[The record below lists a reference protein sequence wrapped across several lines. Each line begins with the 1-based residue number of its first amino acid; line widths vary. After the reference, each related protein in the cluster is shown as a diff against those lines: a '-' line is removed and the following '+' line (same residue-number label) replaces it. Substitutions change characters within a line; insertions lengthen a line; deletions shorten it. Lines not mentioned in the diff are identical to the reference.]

1 VRHAQIFILRLGIE
15 WKRQRVS
22 AVQNA
27 QRVWN
32 NLNVARG
39 KIWIFGA
46 GQARRDT
53 ARNLNDVFSVQRV
66 RLRSKLGVFFRAKNN
81 LRQPFAIAPINEH
94 DSAMIAAHRNPAGK
108 FDLAANIGFAEFVAV
123 VSAVAHVGKTSVS
136 F

>member
-1 VRHAQIFILRLGIE
+1 MPNPQIPRKSAPSQIQIAVRHAEIFILRLGIE
-15 WKRQRVS
+15 WKRQRVG

-66 RLRSKLGVFFRAKNN
+66 RLRSKLGVFFRAKDN
-81 LRQPFAIAPINEH
+81 LSEA
-94 DSAMIAAHRNPAGK
+94 
-108 FDLAANIGFAEFVAV
+108 L
-123 VSAVAHVGKTSVS
+123 AVAHINEDHAAMVAGDIHPSGKRNLRADVGFAK
-136 F
+136 